1 MKFCG
6 SMAYCSQNSIFKT
19 CKLFKSEAF
28 RFQLPSLEL
37 TGEVTLDKLF
47 NLFKT
52 QVFPKYSKGIQN
64 LSHCIWQI
72 LTTEKVIILENI
84 ILNHFQIYK
93 DNYSIFLLIC
103 VYLYLKI
110 FALLVYGEFALKIC
124 LVIQFFFRRSIYLEQ
139 LNQRQHCTGR

>member
-1 MKFCG
+1 MVPWHIVHK
-6 SMAYCSQNSIFKT
+6 IV
-19 CKLFKSEAF
+19 
-28 RFQLPSLEL
+28 SLKHANCL
-37 TGEVTLDKLF
+37 KVKPLDFNFHLWTGEVTLDKLF

-52 QVFPKYSKGIQN
+52 QVFQKYSKGIQN